1 MQQGT
6 RDGEIESQNTTKKR
20 TQRVRR
26 TKGQRAN
33 GEIERERE
41 RDSEIQVNT
50 KARREI
56 ENEREGN
63 GASSEDPLMPP
74 KPYLHMLPQP
84 TFLQGYDSGYDH

>member
-20 TQRVRR
+20 IQRVRR

-41 RDSEIQVNT
+41 RDSEIQ
-50 KARREI
+50 RDRE
-56 ENEREGN
+56 R
-63 GASSEDPLMPP
+63 
-74 KPYLHMLPQP
+74 K
-84 TFLQGYDSGYDH
+84 